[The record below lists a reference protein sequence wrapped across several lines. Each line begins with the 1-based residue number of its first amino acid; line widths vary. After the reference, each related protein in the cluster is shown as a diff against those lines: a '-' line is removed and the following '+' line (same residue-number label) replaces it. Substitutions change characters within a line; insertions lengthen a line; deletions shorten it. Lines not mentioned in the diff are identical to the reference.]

1 MFKNVRTVFKIKKFK
16 IDIYVICIDKGCVQ
30 IEWETYK
37 SNSE

>member
-1 MFKNVRTVFKIKKFK
+1 MFKNVKTVFEIKKFK
-16 IDIYVICIDKGCVQ
+16 TDIGHIDKGCVQ